1 MSLPA
6 TRAVPRTA
14 ARPFTFADV
23 VTLRTIT
30 ILHDMAGCSEADCPV
45 DRLAAFLDGLIAQ
58 FRELGTDTARAQLWA
73 SLHTL
78 TA

>member
-6 TRAVPRTA
+6 IRAVPRTA
-14 ARPFTFADV
+14 ARPFTLADV
-23 VTLRTIT
+23 ITLRTIT
-30 ILHDMAGCSEADCPV
+30 ILHDMAGCSQDDCPV
-45 DRLAAFLDGLIAQ
+45 DRLAAFLDGAAAQ
-58 FRELGTDTARAQLWA
+58 LRELGAETARVQLWA

>member
-6 TRAVPRTA
+6 IRAVPRTA
-14 ARPFTFADV
+14 ARPFTLGDV
-23 VTLRTIT
+23 MALRTIT
-30 ILHDMAGCSEADCPV
+30 ILHDMAGCSESDCPV
-45 DRLAAFLDGLIAQ
+45 DRFAAFLDGAAEQL
-58 FRELGTDTARAQLWA
+58 RELGADVARVQLWA